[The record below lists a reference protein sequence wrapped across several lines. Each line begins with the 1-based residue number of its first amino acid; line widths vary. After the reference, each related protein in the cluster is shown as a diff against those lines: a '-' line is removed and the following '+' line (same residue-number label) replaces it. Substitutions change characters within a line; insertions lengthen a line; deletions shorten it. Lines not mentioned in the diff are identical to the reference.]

1 MNAKVQ
7 SIVNQA
13 LSLNSIDRIAIAERL
28 LNSLDTPDAAIDKIW
43 AEEAEARIDA
53 YESGEIESVSAKSV
67 FGKYK
72 TK

>member
-13 LSLNSIDRIAIAERL
+13 LSLNSKDRISIAEQL
-28 LNSLDTPDAAIDKIW
+28 LSSLDTPDPAIDEIW
-43 AEEAEARIDA
+43 AEEVEARIDA
-53 YESGEIESVSAKSV
+53 FERGEMESVSAKAV

-72 TK
+72 IK